1 MSTMS
6 QHQKQ
11 MGSRHLQGRKDPGES
26 HAETVLTDHRRT
38 PIDLTSRSR
47 QPAKPMERLPQLSYG
62 LLKDQALRKKLSD
75 LGIPSHGPKLLLIKR
90 HTEWVNLVN
99 ANCDSSRPR
108 SKRELLNELDTWERS
123 QGRNIMNG
131 LGGNETSSVMRKDF
145 DGAAWATNHGND
157 FQQLIARARQKPPAK
172 KDESN
177 TNGVDD
183 ATEDATS
190 TVQSPHFAQPVTS
203 ISPRRTGDESVK
215 ENPPSDVSRLTDGV
229 ISEEDTR
236 VEVPRTPLGPQVIE
250 VVDKI

>member
-1 MSTMS
+1 
-6 QHQKQ
+6 
-11 MGSRHLQGRKDPGES
+11 
-26 HAETVLTDHRRT
+26 
-38 PIDLTSRSR
+38 
-47 QPAKPMERLPQLSYG
+47 MERLPQLSYG

-145 DGAAWATNHGND
+145 DGAAWATSHGND

-172 KDESN
+172 KEDSK
-177 TNGVDD
+177 TNGVDE
-183 ATEDATS
+183 ATEDVAS
-190 TVQSPHFAQPVTS
+190 TVQSPHFATS
-203 ISPRRTGDESVK
+203 IMPQRTGDASVK
-215 ENPPSDVSRLTDGV
+215 EKPPASDMCSLTNGMIGDD
-229 ISEEDTR
+229 DTN
-236 VEVPRTPLGPQVIE
+236 VEVPRTPLGSQVIE
-250 VVDKI
+250 VADKT

>member
-1 MSTMS
+1 
-6 QHQKQ
+6 
-11 MGSRHLQGRKDPGES
+11 
-26 HAETVLTDHRRT
+26 
-38 PIDLTSRSR
+38 
-47 QPAKPMERLPQLSYG
+47 MERLPQLSYG
-62 LLKDQALRKKLSD
+62 LLKDQALRKKLFD
-75 LGIPSHGPKLLLIKR
+75 LGIPSHGPKPLLIKR

-145 DGAAWATNHGND
+145 DGAAWAMNHGND

-172 KDESN
+172 KEDSN

-190 TVQSPHFAQPVTS
+190 TVQSPHFAIPATS
-203 ISPRRTGDESVK
+203 VSPQRTRDASVK
-215 ENPPSDVSRLTDGV
+215 ENPPASDVSRSTNGV
-229 ISEEDTR
+229 DDNR
-236 VEVPRTPLGPQVIE
+236 VEVPRTPLGSQVIE
-250 VVDKI
+250 VVDKT